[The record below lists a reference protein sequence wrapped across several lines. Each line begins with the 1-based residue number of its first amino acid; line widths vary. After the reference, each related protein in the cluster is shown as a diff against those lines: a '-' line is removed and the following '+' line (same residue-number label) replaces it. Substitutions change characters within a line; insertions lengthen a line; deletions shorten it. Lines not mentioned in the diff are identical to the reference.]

1 MLCLRENL
9 SDSSME
15 ITAVSDSDHEERVK
29 QDSGICDK
37 TFDGELHVLEQ
48 KIDRLS
54 GKSRGM

>member
-1 MLCLRENL
+1 
-9 SDSSME
+9 ME

-54 GKSRGM
+54 GKSRGSCN